1 MEDKEIIKLD
11 IDKIREKIKEIKT
24 LILNQEKMLDEINSD
39 EI

>member
-11 IDKIREKIKEIKT
+11 INKIREKIKEIKA
-24 LILNQEKMLDEINSD
+24 LILSQEKMSDEINSD